1 MSERRQGILV
11 SQIPLDQQSPTLL
24 ALGTGFVKDNFS
36 MDQEMIWGWFM
47 QHLLC
52 TLFLLLL
59 YQLHLRSSGIRSW
72 RLGNPALENETQ
84 VIPAFI
90 EFSSQTLTR

>member
-59 YQLHLRSSGIRSW
+59 YQLHLRSSGIRSR
-72 RLGNPALENETQ
+72 RLGIPALDNVLSCLTQ
-84 VIPAFI
+84 PFTPN
-90 EFSSQTLTR
+90 SLSKL